1 MTAPSLFASI
11 EAMLTSLVRSLPEG
25 AAELEIDRTA
35 ETTSRRTIFLIL
47 PSKSSA
53 ARIHVDVEEHSDIV
67 AITLGRG
74 AVFEVPLEG
83 HRYTDLDFIDEIR
96 ALCVGAIRGDFQETV
111 LFKGDDVVGADARVR
126 VGSVETGD
134 SWRRLTNPFRRPVM
148 RSYAYESYA

>member
-1 MTAPSLFASI
+1 MTAPAHFASI
-11 EAMLTSLVRSLPEG
+11 EEILTGLVRSLPDG

-35 ETTSRRTIFLIL
+35 ETTSRRTIFLIR
-47 PSKSSA
+47 PSKPSA

-83 HRYTDLDFIDEIR
+83 HRYTDLDFLDEIR
-96 ALCVGAIRGDFQETV
+96 ALCVAAIRGDFRETV
-111 LFKGDDVVGADARVR
+111 LFKNDRIVGANARVG

-134 SWRRLTNPFRRPVM
+134 SWRRLTNPFRRPVR
-148 RSYAYESYA
+148 RSYEYEAYA